1 MVWFRIVLFVILSN
15 EILSIAI
22 MSQKTVTIADHPTQQ
37 REIGENVTEID
48 CHNDGVTGLK
58 ASHKE

>member
-1 MVWFRIVLFVILSN
+1 
-15 EILSIAI
+15 